1 MAGTS
6 IDSLQI
12 DLTLNIDAFKRKA
25 EEAKSTLSTM
35 FTTAQKDAER
45 LSEGVAKLSNSW
57 STLSKADLSKA
68 VQSLKSMS
76 GVPKQLIE
84 QFDSLEAVIR
94 RTNTDSFTDK
104 DVSRINAYFSSIQ
117 DTIKAYIQ
125 SETSFYESSVAAIE
139 DQVKRREQIEVD
151 ASARAKEAVEEKV
164 KAEEDGISRVNRD
177 LNFYKENLEEV
188 IRQYNVLRSLQD
200 ATGEKLSDAREYLET
215 IKSSA
220 FEKVFGPNNI
230 PVDVLTGKGIL
241 DDSSSLSGDILTK
254 VREENAA
261 IDEQK
266 KYVDSLEKQYQS
278 LEKKATQAY
287 SKINSLS
294 RTTSKAQERVDDS
307 TAKLLKQREAEM
319 AAVAAAE
326 QAAQDRVRLKQEEAA
341 KVEAAEKAEQD
352 ARLKTE
358 EVIRQAQEKL
368 NTNAA
373 ASESATT
380 KYTAALQQQAI
391 VEKELAELKEK
402 RNSIQ
407 EELAK
412 QDDILLQGV
421 SGSSNVSTTDLASAA
436 SSALRLQE
444 ELNKVNDKID
454 TWQVKV
460 TKAEAATM
468 QASENVAKSIKKA
481 ADEASKELLDKTK
494 AADDAFKNIGSS
506 IASILAT
513 VGATKFLKEATQSAG
528 ELEKATQRITNLF
541 GALGSEARLAAQE
554 ISEAYGMSE
563 KAASQTLGYVGNLM
577 MAYGLSKKEALGLA
591 EEVTKLSADLA
602 SFSGGTKTAEQAA
615 QSLSQAL
622 LGNYRATRD
631 LGIAI
636 TDTEVKLF
644 AKNLGLAT
652 DGLNQGELAL
662 LRYQVVLDQTK
673 NITHDF
679 AKSQDTFY
687 VATQKANASIQD
699 LKASFGED
707 FLPMITTTLDAVSAA
722 ADAIAGWSPVLKS
735 VVTGAALTIASFTA
749 LTTVLKPLI
758 TNVAILSASVKAA
771 GGSFWAA
778 VSGANALKVSTDN
791 LTASQVALNAAMR
804 ANPILMVVS
813 AIAGLIPII
822 VTLANNMTDARDPA
836 EALEERI
843 DSLTIALK
851 NYKEAADMAA
861 SAKLPG
867 IYEPSNAGSIKA
879 EIQAIADTYQE
890 AAANVADLER
900 EHEEAMAKFEKELLE
915 YSSEISAVRED
926 IEKGGTSYHILV
938 APLAEERDRV
948 LKEMQEYEKTYE
960 SNVDKQKGIMQTA
973 FSALTTFFSE
983 NKELISDSLVGYDVL
998 GSKIEKIIEL
1008 YDRFVLS
1015 GRSVNDVLG
1024 AMNYDSEDWD
1034 KLISK
1039 VGDQIDQQQV
1049 KRLKNEGEYR
1059 EALLHSIDALDE
1071 EAKVYKQNIDK
1082 YAQWNKSLIAATLID
1097 KGASIE
1103 EIEKVTDTFQN
1114 LFDRVSAGDVSNIEV
1129 DLEGISDIV
1138 DDESTMLKVKG
1149 MFNDLIQYNEWVNKS
1164 RIKLQNDYV
1173 DEISKSE
1180 EDLQSKLRDLM
1191 SKSYSTFEEQR
1202 DKSLEKQKESY
1213 QNYIDEF
1220 YGRLGGAKGIMGDGA
1235 YTEDLKKAM
1244 YEIKKGIEPI
1254 FDFDDQENV
1263 FRVFVGDIMV
1273 EGEEAYKFFQSLLP
1287 YLEAF
1292 KEGQKN
1298 IENEYLLSLRK
1309 AQIQENDALL
1319 DSRAA
1324 LTNNLETKYNI
1335 EKIKLDE
1342 QYELE
1347 VIEARRRY
1355 SNEEDYQRAVEALNE
1370 KYANMSLKNER
1381 DFAEQ
1386 VYEVRKSLA
1395 DRSKNIAR
1403 DTVDIWTSSS
1413 VVQEGDFLNP
1423 IFTSLYELD
1432 KEFED
1437 IFENIKSNMEDSLSD
1452 LEQVLPEGLGGAVR
1466 ELIQSVREASSEE
1479 DLIDIRG
1486 AIDDLIAQIEDP
1498 AVREAV
1504 KKAFGG
1510 LFDQVEQSTEMR
1522 VKKLA
1527 DTIGS
1532 SLTNAIK
1539 SIDKLLKTFEDN
1551 EINIIK
1557 ERIKAM
1563 KEAYD
1568 DLKEQMEKRNDKANG
1583 RLTRSQK
1590 DAIERQKKMDAD
1602 ELERQKALI
1611 EEQEDLL
1618 KDKQREQFERQKAFS
1633 IATATITGIQS
1644 AIDAYAGGMAMAKYM
1659 GMAAPA
1665 ATGIAAALAA
1675 ISMAATAAQIAAI
1688 SNQQPP
1694 SYAQGA
1700 YNLPQDQLAN
1710 VHKGEMIIPKPF
1722 AQEIRE
1728 NGGLSGGE
1736 ITINVYGATDEVSV
1750 EDNSSEGNQQL
1761 DIYLT
1766 QRVKTMVARG
1776 ELDNALQTRYSISKN
1791 GRMS

>member
-6 IDSLQI
+6 IDSYAI

-25 EEAKSTLSTM
+25 EEAKSTLSTI
-35 FTTAQKDAER
+35 FTTAQKDAES
-45 LSEGVAKLSNSW
+45 LSKGVANLSNSW

-68 VQSLKSMS
+68 IQSLKSMS
-76 GVPKQLIE
+76 GVPKELIE
-84 QFDSLEAVIR
+84 QFDSLEAVLR
-94 RTNTDSFTDK
+94 RINTDSFTDK
-104 DVSRINAYFSSIQ
+104 DVSRINDYFSSIQ
-117 DTIKAYIQ
+117 DTIKAHIQ
-125 SETSFYESSVAAIE
+125 SETSFYESVTAAIE
-139 DQVKRREQIEVD
+139 EQVKRREQIEVD
-151 ASARAKEAVEEKV
+151 ASVRAKEAVEEKV
-164 KAEEDGISRVNRD
+164 KAEEDSLSRVNRD

-188 IRQYNVLRSLQD
+188 IRQYNVLRGLQD
-200 ATGEKLSDAREYLET
+200 VTGEKLSDARAHLET
-215 IKSSA
+215 LKSSSY
-220 FEKVFGPNNI
+220 KRVFGPNNV

-241 DDSSSLSGDILTK
+241 DDSSSLSDDVLNKIK
-254 VREENAA
+254 EENAA

-278 LEKKATQAY
+278 LEKKAAQAY

-294 RTTSKAQERVDDS
+294 RTTSKAQERVDDN
-307 TAKLLKQREAEM
+307 TAKLLKQQEAEM

-326 QAAQDRVRLKQEEAA
+326 QAAQDRARLKQEEAA

-358 EVIRQAQEKL
+358 EIIRQVQEEL
-368 NTNAA
+368 NTNEA

-412 QDDILLQGV
+412 QDDTLLQGV

-436 SSALRLQE
+436 SNALRLQE
-444 ELNKVNDKID
+444 ELNKINDKID
-454 TWQVKV
+454 KWQVKV

-513 VGATKFLKEATQSAG
+513 VGATKFLKEATQAAG
-528 ELEKATQRITNLF
+528 ELEKSTQRITNLF

-554 ISEAYGMSE
+554 ISEVYGISE

-577 MAYGLSKKEALGLA
+577 IAYGLSKKEALGLA

-652 DGLNQGELAL
+652 DSLNQGELAL

-673 NITHDF
+673 NVTGDF
-679 AKSQDTFY
+679 ARSQDTFY
-687 VATQKANASIQD
+687 VATQKVNASIQD

-707 FLPMITTTLDAVSAA
+707 LLPMITTTLDAVSAA

-778 VSGANALKVSTDN
+778 VSGVNALKVSTDN
-791 LTASQVALNAAMR
+791 LTASQIALNAAMR
-804 ANPILMVVS
+804 ANPILMIAS
-813 AIAGLIPII
+813 AIIGLIPVI
-822 VTLANNMTDARDPA
+822 VTLANNMTDASDPA

-843 DSLTIALK
+843 DSLTVALK

-867 IYEPSNAGSIKA
+867 IYEPSNAGSMKA
-879 EIQAIADTYQE
+879 EIQAIADTYRE

-915 YSSEISAVRED
+915 YSSEISAVRKD
-926 IEKGGTSYHILV
+926 IEEGGTSYHILA
-938 APLAEERDRV
+938 APLEEERDKV

-960 SNVDKQKGIMQTA
+960 SNVNKQKEIMQTS

-983 NKELISDSLVGYDVL
+983 NKELVSDALGDL
-998 GSKIEKIIEL
+998 GSEVKRVSEL

-1039 VGDQIDQQQV
+1039 VGDQIEQQQV

-1071 EAKVYKQNIDK
+1071 EANAYKRNIDK
-1082 YAQWNKSLIAATLID
+1082 YAAWNKSLIAATLID
-1097 KGASIE
+1097 KNASVE
-1103 EIEKVTDTFQN
+1103 EIEKVTDTFQS

-1149 MFNDLIQYNEWVNKS
+1149 MFNDLLQYNEWFNKS
-1164 RIKLQNDYV
+1164 RIKLQNDYA

-1180 EDLQSKLRDLM
+1180 EDLQSKLRDLL

-1220 YGRLGGAKGIMGDGA
+1220 YGSLGGAKGIMGDGA

-1244 YEIKKGIEPI
+1244 LEIKKGIEPI
-1254 FDFDDQENV
+1254 FDFDDQENA

-1324 LTNNLETKYNI
+1324 LTNNLETKYSI

-1355 SNEEDYQRAVEALNE
+1355 SNEEDYQRAVEALDE
-1370 KYANMSLKNER
+1370 KYANMRLKNER

-1395 DRSKNIAR
+1395 DRSKDIAR

-1423 IFTSLYELD
+1423 VFTSLYELN

-1437 IFENIKSNMEDSLSD
+1437 IFENIKSNMEDSLNE
-1452 LEQVLPEGLGGAVR
+1452 LEQVLPEELGGAVR
-1466 ELIQSVREASSEE
+1466 ELIQSVREASNEE

-1486 AIDDLIAQIEDP
+1486 AVDRLIAQIEDP
-1498 AVREAV
+1498 AVQEAV
-1504 KKAFGG
+1504 KKAFGK
-1510 LFDQVEQSTEMR
+1510 LFDQAEQSAEMR
-1522 VKKLA
+1522 AKKLA
-1527 DTIGS
+1527 DTIS
-1532 SLTNAIK
+1532 SALTNAIN

-1551 EINIIK
+1551 EMNIIK
-1557 ERIKAM
+1557 ERIKVM

-1568 DLKEQMEKRNDKANG
+1568 DMKEQMEQRNDKANG

-1590 DAIERQKKMDAD
+1590 DAIERQKKMDED
-1602 ELERQKALI
+1602 ELKRQKALI

-1659 GMAAPA
+1659 GLAAPA
-1665 ATGIAAALAA
+1665 ATGIAAALSA

-1791 GRMS
+1791 GRRS